1 MTLAVGFKGSEGI
14 VLAADSRVTIQAI
27 SQPPGAPH
35 PLIIPATYDNATK
48 LLKVQGQEYV
58 AAVTYNAGA
67 VGVQQP
73 RTAHSLLPEFEAQL
87 SGESRLSVEQFAQ
100 RLSAFFHD
108 QWNTRG
114 GGTGGAMEFI
124 VGGYDEGDAYGK
136 LFTFSVPTAL
146 APAEQCQNDFGIQW
160 GGQSEITSRIINGY
174 DHPLLTLVQGKIPP
188 IAQGLDALKAEMAA
202 ASGAKIPYQFLP
214 LQDCVDLSMLMIRTT
229 AQILEYQIGIRGVGG
244 HIDVATITR
253 KEGFQY
259 VQRKEIRGERV
270 PRNLLL

>member
-1 MTLAVGFKGSEGI
+1 MTLAIGFKGSEGV

-27 SQPPGAPH
+27 TQPPGAPH
-35 PLIIPATYDNATK
+35 QMIIPATYDNATK
-48 LLKVQGQEYV
+48 LLKVQGQDYV

-73 RTAHSLLPEFEAQL
+73 RTAHSLLPEFESQL
-87 SGESRLSVEQFAQ
+87 SGEARLSVEQFAS

-108 QWNTRG
+108 QWNNRG
-114 GGTGGAMEFI
+114 GGTGSAMEFI

-146 APAEQCQNDFGIQW
+146 QPVENHQNDFGIQW
-160 GGQSEITSRIINGY
+160 GGQSEITSRILNGY
-174 DHPLLTLVQGKIPP
+174 DQPLLSLVQAKDPNTTI
-188 IAQGLDALKAEMAA
+188 DAIKAEIGAV
-202 ASGAKIPYQFLP
+202 SGASIPYQFLP
-214 LQDCVDLSMLMIRTT
+214 LQDCVDLAMLMVRTT
-229 AQILEYQIGIRGVGG
+229 AQMLDYQINIRGVGG
-244 HIDVATITR
+244 YIDVATITR

-270 PRNLLL
+270 PRNLVF

>member
-1 MTLAVGFKGSEGI
+1 MTLAVGFKGAEGI

-27 SQPPGAPH
+27 TQPAGAPH

-48 LLKVQGQEYV
+48 LLKVQGQDYV

-87 SGESRLSVEQFAQ
+87 GNIGRLTVEEFSTRLST
-100 RLSAFFHD
+100 FFMD
-108 QWNTRG
+108 QWNDRG
-114 GGTGGAMEFI
+114 GGTGSSMEFI
-124 VGGYDEGDAYGK
+124 VGGYDDGEPYGK
-136 LFTFSVPTAL
+136 LFYCAVPTAPQPSERL
-146 APAEQCQNDFGIQW
+146 QNDFGIQW

-174 DHPLLTLVQGKIPP
+174 DDAVLNLVCSKDPNTP
-188 IAQGLDALKAEMAA
+188 MDVLKAQLTER
-202 ASGAKIPYQFLP
+202 SGSSIPYQFLP

-229 AQILEYQIGIRGVGG
+229 AQILDYQIGIRGVGG
-244 HIDVATITR
+244 HTDVATITR

-259 VQRKEIRGERV
+259 VQRKEIRGERIH
-270 PRNLLL
+270 RNLVL